1 MSAQWLAQPERGSPA
16 AIELFTWLTLK
27 LGRSATRPL
36 LYPISLY
43 FVIFSGKS
51 RRASRGYLKR
61 ALGREPILLDVLRHH
76 HAFAST
82 LHDRLSLLRGRCD
95 DFDVTIHGAAE
106 LSAILRQGRGC
117 ILLGSHLGS
126 FEVLRALG
134 RFKKDYS
141 INIVMYEGNSEK
153 TGNVMR
159 RLAPELEKRV
169 IAPGRPDTLL
179 KVKEC
184 LDRGEIVGILGD
196 RPFGS
201 AKTCTC
207 RFLGEPARFPIG
219 PFRLA
224 AALNAPIVL
233 FFGLYRG
240 GRRYELH
247 LEAFEW
253 GEESEALERRIENY
267 VARLEHHVRDAPYN
281 WFNFYDFWA
290 M

>member
-16 AIELFTWLTLK
+16 AIELFAWLTLK

-36 LYPISLY
+36 LYPIILY
-43 FVIFSGKS
+43 FVIFSSKS
-51 RRASRGYLKR
+51 RRASRSYLKR
-61 ALGREPILLDVLRHH
+61 ALGREPILFDVLRHH

-82 LHDRLSLLRGRCD
+82 LHDRLYLLRGRCD
-95 DFDVTIHGAAE
+95 DFDVMIYGAAE

-134 RFKKDYS
+134 RFKKNYA

-153 TGNVMR
+153 TGGVMR

-179 KVKEC
+179 RVKEC

-240 GRRYELH
+240 GRQYEIH
-247 LEAFEW
+247 LEPFEA
-253 GEESEALERRIENY
+253 GEESETIERRVENY
-267 VARLEHHVRDAPYN
+267 VARLEHYVRRAPYN
-281 WFNFYDFWA
+281 WFNFYEFWA